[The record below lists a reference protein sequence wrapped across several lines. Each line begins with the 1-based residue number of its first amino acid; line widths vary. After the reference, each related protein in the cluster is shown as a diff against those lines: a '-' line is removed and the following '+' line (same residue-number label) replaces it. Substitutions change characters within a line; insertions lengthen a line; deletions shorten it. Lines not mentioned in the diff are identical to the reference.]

1 MIDVGV
7 VGVVDPE
14 LGERVGAVVVVS
26 EPCAAESIVG
36 HCASQVAS
44 FKVPEYVGFADEL
57 PVSVLGKLDRKALRA
72 LLVDAPRVARPSS

>member
-1 MIDVGV
+1 
-7 VGVVDPE
+7 
-14 LGERVGAVVVVS
+14 
-26 EPCAAESIVG
+26 
-36 HCASQVAS
+36 VAS